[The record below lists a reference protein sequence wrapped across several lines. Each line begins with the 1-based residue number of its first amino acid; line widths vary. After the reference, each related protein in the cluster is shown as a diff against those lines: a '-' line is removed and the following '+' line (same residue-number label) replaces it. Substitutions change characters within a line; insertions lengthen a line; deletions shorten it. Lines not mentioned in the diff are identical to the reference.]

1 MATTHGICD
10 MHCHLLPGMDDGC
23 KTAAESVQVLRT
35 SYEQGVRQMF
45 ATPHYYPV
53 EPVST
58 FLERRSAA
66 MERLMQ
72 QVEQETQ
79 PLPQICLGAEV
90 AYRPG
95 LGYEEELDK
104 LCMGSSRYLLL
115 EMPFTRWSEEVVRS
129 VRNIC
134 NTRGITPILAHIER
148 YLSMQSRDTLMRV
161 LEQDVLVQ
169 MNTENLLQF
178 SKRGKA
184 RKMLESGMVQLL
196 GTDCHNLTSRKP
208 NLGPGVEYLEKKGMT
223 RIVRDIASLSQ
234 SIFREATG

>member
-1 MATTHGICD
+1 MAMKQPICD

-23 KTAAESVQVLRT
+23 KTAEESIQVLRT

-53 EPVST
+53 ESIDT
-58 FLERRSAA
+58 FLARREAA
-66 MERLMQ
+66 MGRLSQRM
-72 QVEQETQ
+72 EQEEQ

-104 LCMGSSRYLLL
+104 LCLGSSRYLLL

-134 NTRGITPILAHIER
+134 NIRGITPILAHIER

-161 LEQDVLVQ
+161 LEQEVLVQ
-169 MNTENLLQF
+169 MNAENLLQF

-184 RKMLESGMVQLL
+184 RKLLESGTVQLL

-208 NLGPGVEYLEKKGMT
+208 NLGPGVEYLEKKGLT
-223 RIVRDIASLSQ
+223 HIVRDIADLSQ